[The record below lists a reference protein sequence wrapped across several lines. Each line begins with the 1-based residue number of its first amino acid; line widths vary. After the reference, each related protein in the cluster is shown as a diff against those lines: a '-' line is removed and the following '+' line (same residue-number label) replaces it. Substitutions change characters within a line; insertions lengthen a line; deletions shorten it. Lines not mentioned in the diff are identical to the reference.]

1 MITGFQAMA
10 YMKAKGSAQ
19 GTFAED
25 KSRAGKDRTLCLSV
39 GFRGE
44 VPHDVRGGKRS
55 TTHHKPVSIVHLWSP
70 ATVQFMT
77 ALWANE
83 TLEPNE
89 PVAVICR
96 RKSLVQLSLVLEYP
110 FAQIASYAYY
120 AYIESVTPAGH
131 DVSKII
137 AFLHG
142 ETILRVIDEKQPQ
155 VLRLPSLRYGRSG

>member
-44 VPHDVRGGKRS
+44 VPHDVRGGKQS

-83 TLEPNE
+83 TLDEVEIAFVRPDGTGKE
-89 PVAVICR
+89 EEYATLKLTKATVAYVDL
-96 RKSLVQLSLVLEYP
+96 KSGETARLAEGQHWALCDVGLNAEKIEFKLKGEGGPLV
-110 FAQIASYAYY
+110 ASYDRTKH
-120 AYIESVTPAGH
+120 S
-131 DVSKII
+131 
-137 AFLHG
+137 
-142 ETILRVIDEKQPQ
+142 
-155 VLRLPSLRYGRSG
+155 

>member
-44 VPHDVRGGKRS
+44 VPHDVRGGKQS

-83 TLEPNE
+83 TLDEVELELLREQARRALAHLGPGAPQRPWLEALGAVRANWELPIALDPND
-89 PVAVICR
+89 VLVIPR
-96 RKSLVQLSLVLEYP
+96 LSALARLQDFHSEVGLAGTSL
-110 FAQIASYAYY
+110 
-120 AYIESVTPAGH
+120 
-131 DVSKII
+131 
-137 AFLHG
+137 
-142 ETILRVIDEKQPQ
+142 
-155 VLRLPSLRYGRSG
+155 

>member
-44 VPHDVRGGKRS
+44 VPHDVRGGTHA
-55 TTHHKPVSIVHLWSP
+55 TTQHKPVTIVHVWSP
-70 ATVQFMT
+70 ATVQFLT

-83 TLEPNE
+83 TLEE
-89 PVAVICR
+89 VEIAFVRRDGGGQEEEYATLKLGKATVAYVDLKTGETAKLAEGQYLALCDVGLRAEKIEFR
-96 RKSLVQLSLVLEYP
+96 LKGEGGPLV
-110 FAQIASYAYY
+110 ASYDRTRH
-120 AYIESVTPAGH
+120 S
-131 DVSKII
+131 
-137 AFLHG
+137 
-142 ETILRVIDEKQPQ
+142 
-155 VLRLPSLRYGRSG
+155 

>member
-1 MITGFQAMA
+1 MLTGYQAMA

-44 VPHDVRGGKRS
+44 VPHDVRGGKHS
-55 TTHHKPVSIVHLWSP
+55 TTLHKPVSIVHLWSP

-83 TLEPNE
+83 TLDEVEIAFVRPDGTGKE
-89 PVAVICR
+89 QEYATLKLGKATVAYVDL
-96 RKSLVQLSLVLEYP
+96 KSGETAKLEEGQHWALCDVGLHAENIEFKLKGDGGPLV
-110 FAQIASYAYY
+110 ASYDRTKH
-120 AYIESVTPAGH
+120 S
-131 DVSKII
+131 
-137 AFLHG
+137 
-142 ETILRVIDEKQPQ
+142 
-155 VLRLPSLRYGRSG
+155 